1 MDKMSDSEAKKYFGE
16 LIELVAILRS
26 ENGCPWD
33 REQTRESLKP
43 LMLEEMYEAFDAIDR
58 KNEADLREELGDML
72 LHIVFQAQIG
82 IEQDSFNIVD
92 VLKQLIFKMKKRHPH
107 VFGDIQVQNVDEV
120 LLNWE
125 TIKEGEKERESM
137 LSSIPPSLPA
147 LLRAQVIQSRV
158 ARVGF
163 DWPNANEVWRKVIEE
178 QNEFEEAWKSH
189 DQESIEEEWGD
200 LVFALVNLS
209 RHLQLQPEDALQ
221 KASQRFAQRFH
232 YMENEIK
239 KQGKKIENLSLEEM
253 DELWNKAK
261 QEIKL
266 IQNNQ

>member
-1 MDKMSDSEAKKYFGE
+1 MDKINDAEVTKYFGE
-16 LIELVAILRS
+16 LIKIVAILRS

-58 KNEADLREELGDML
+58 KDEADLREELGDML
-72 LHIVFQAQIG
+72 LHIVFQAQSAAEEG
-82 IEQDSFNIVD
+82 NFNLTD

-125 TIKEGEKERESM
+125 NIKKGEKERESM

-163 DWPNANEVWRKVIEE
+163 DWPNAKEVWKKIIEE
-178 QNEFEEAWKSH
+178 QKELEEAWKNQ
-189 DQESIEEEWGD
+189 DQNAIEEEWGD

-209 RHLQLQPEDALQ
+209 RHLHLQPEEALQ
-221 KASQRFAQRFH
+221 KASQRFTQRFH
-232 YMENEIK
+232 YLENEIK

-266 IQNNQ
+266 IQKNQ

>member
-1 MDKMSDSEAKKYFGE
+1 MLGGIFRTRFI
-16 LIELVAILRS
+16 LI
-26 ENGCPWD
+26 
-33 REQTRESLKP
+33 
-43 LMLEEMYEAFDAIDR
+43 
-58 KNEADLREELGDML
+58 
-72 LHIVFQAQIG
+72 
-82 IEQDSFNIVD
+82 
-92 VLKQLIFKMKKRHPH
+92 
-107 VFGDIQVQNVDEV
+107 
-120 LLNWE
+120 
-125 TIKEGEKERESM
+125 
-137 LSSIPPSLPA
+137 
-147 LLRAQVIQSRV
+147 
-158 ARVGF
+158 
-163 DWPNANEVWRKVIEE
+163 
-178 QNEFEEAWKSH
+178 

>member
-1 MDKMSDSEAKKYFGE
+1 MNKMDISEAQKYFGE
-16 LIELVAILRS
+16 LIELVAVLRS
-26 ENGCPWD
+26 KNGCPWD

-58 KNEADLREELGDML
+58 KNETDLREELGDML
-72 LHIVFQAQIG
+72 LHIIFQAQIG
-82 IEQDSFNIVD
+82 LELGSFNITD

-125 TIKEGEKERESM
+125 NIKEGEKERENM

-163 DWPNANEVWRKVIEE
+163 DWQNAKEVWPKIIEE
-178 QNEFEEAWKSH
+178 QHELEEAWKNQ
-189 DQESIEEEWGD
+189 DQEAIEEEWGD

-209 RHLQLQPEDALQ
+209 RHLHLQPEDALQ
-221 KASQRFAQRFH
+221 KASQRFTQRFSF
-232 YMENEIK
+232 MENEIK

-266 IQNNQ
+266 IQDNQ

>member
-33 REQTRESLKP
+33 REQTREREVAS
-43 LMLEEMYEAFDAIDR
+43 YADAYQTKGVKIYTHFSDEDAR
-58 KNEADLREELGDML
+58 NFSFSVPCKTE
-72 LHIVFQAQIG
+72 QAQIG
-82 IEQDSFNIVD
+82 IEQGSFNIVD

>member
-1 MDKMSDSEAKKYFGE
+1 
-16 LIELVAILRS
+16 
-26 ENGCPWD
+26 
-33 REQTRESLKP
+33 
-43 LMLEEMYEAFDAIDR
+43 
-58 KNEADLREELGDML
+58 
-72 LHIVFQAQIG
+72 
-82 IEQDSFNIVD
+82 
-92 VLKQLIFKMKKRHPH
+92 
-107 VFGDIQVQNVDEV
+107 
-120 LLNWE
+120 
-125 TIKEGEKERESM
+125 M

>member
-1 MDKMSDSEAKKYFGE
+1 MDKINDAEVTKYFGE
-16 LIELVAILRS
+16 LIKIVAILRS

-58 KNEADLREELGDML
+58 KDEADLREELGDML
-72 LHIVFQAQIG
+72 LHIVFQAQIAAEEG
-82 IEQDSFNIVD
+82 TFNLTD

-125 TIKEGEKERESM
+125 NIKKGEKERESM

-163 DWPNANEVWRKVIEE
+163 DWPNAKEVWKKIIEE
-178 QNEFEEAWKSH
+178 QKELEEAWKNQ
-189 DQESIEEEWGD
+189 DQNAIEEEWGD

-209 RHLQLQPEDALQ
+209 RHLHLQPEEALQ
-221 KASQRFAQRFH
+221 KASQRFTQRFH
-232 YMENEIK
+232 YLENEIK

-266 IQNNQ
+266 IQKNQ

>member
-1 MDKMSDSEAKKYFGE
+1 MEATKYFGE

-72 LHIVFQAQIG
+72 LHIVFQAQIAA
-82 IEQDSFNIVD
+82 EQGTFNLTD

-125 TIKEGEKERESM
+125 TIKKDEKEKESM
-137 LSSIPPSLPA
+137 LSSIPQNLPA
-147 LLRAQVIQSRV
+147 LLRAQIIQSRV

-163 DWPNANEVWRKVIEE
+163 DWSNAKEVWKKIIEE
-178 QNEFEEAWKSH
+178 QKELKEAWKNQ
-189 DQESIEEEWGD
+189 DQDAIEEEWGD

-209 RHLQLQPEDALQ
+209 RHLHLQPEDALQ
-221 KASQRFAQRFH
+221 KASKRFAQRFR
-232 YMENEIK
+232 YIENEIK

-266 IQNNQ
+266 IGKNQ